1 MFNFIKNSADCID
14 YAVFPYINHPLRE
27 FARGPVRL
35 QAGNVRWGLAHVIH
49 AHANEIKRTKLEPA
63 AFVSSI
69 VKPGSPI
76 YCEFDAM
83 KDSQRTQTVN
93 VRIGTVVL
101 EYKVT
106 SLESFYTIITA
117 FSRKQP
123 IGELIGRLE

>member
-1 MFNFIKNSADCID
+1 MYSFIKNTTDFVD
-14 YAVFPYINHPLRE
+14 FAVFPNIVHPLRK
-27 FARGPVRL
+27 FARAPVRL
-35 QAGNVRWGLAHVIH
+35 QVGNARWGLQHIAL
-49 AHANEIKRTKLEPA
+49 AHANEIKRLKIEPA

-76 YCEFDAM
+76 YCEFESL

-106 SLESFYTIITA
+106 RLESFYTIITA
-117 FSRKQP
+117 FSRRQP
-123 IGELIGRLE
+123 VGELIGRLE

>member
-1 MFNFIKNSADCID
+1 MYKFVKNSSDCLD
-14 YAVFPYINHPLRE
+14 FAVFPYINHPLRE

-35 QAGNVRWGLAHVIH
+35 QIGNVRWGLTHIIH
-49 AHANEIKRTKLEPA
+49 AHANEINRTKLEPA

-76 YCEFDAM
+76 YCEFDMM
-83 KDSQRTQTVN
+83 KTSQRTQTVN
-93 VRIGTVVL
+93 MRIGTVVL
-101 EYKVT
+101 EYKT
-106 SLESFYTIITA
+106 TYLESFYTIITA